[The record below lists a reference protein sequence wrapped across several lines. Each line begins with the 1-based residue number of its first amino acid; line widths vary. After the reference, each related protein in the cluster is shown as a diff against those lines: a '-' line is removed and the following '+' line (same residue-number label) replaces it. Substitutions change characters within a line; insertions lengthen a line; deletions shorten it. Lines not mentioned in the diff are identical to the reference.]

1 MGWGLREPDKGCI
14 EYNMGLVQLVMVVV
28 SAITIFLSRWHPAD
42 MSGLQLIS
50 RWGGAQL
57 TLVELVG
64 GGGGGGGG
72 AMQKK
77 RPR

>member
-1 MGWGLREPDKGCI
+1 
-14 EYNMGLVQLVMVVV
+14 
-28 SAITIFLSRWHPAD
+28 

>member
-1 MGWGLREPDKGCI
+1 
-14 EYNMGLVQLVMVVV
+14 MGLDQLVMVVV

>member
-1 MGWGLREPDKGCI
+1 MGWI
-14 EYNMGLVQLVMVVV
+14 ESNMGLLLLVMVLVLV
-28 SAITIFLSRWHPAD
+28 LVFLRWHPAV
-42 MSGLQLIS
+42 MSGPQLIS

-64 GGGGGGGG
+64 DGGGGGGG

>member
-1 MGWGLREPDKGCI
+1 
-14 EYNMGLVQLVMVVV
+14 MGLDQLVMVVV

-64 GGGGGGGG
+64 GEGGGGGG